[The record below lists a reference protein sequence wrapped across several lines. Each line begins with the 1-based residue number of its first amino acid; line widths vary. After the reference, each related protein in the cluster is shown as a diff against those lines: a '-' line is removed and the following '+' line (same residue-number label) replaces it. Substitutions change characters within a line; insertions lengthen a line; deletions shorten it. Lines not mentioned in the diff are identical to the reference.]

1 MRMTYTN
8 TNYESPL
15 SEVITVTQERSFLSG
30 GDEKGNLKRGSSES
44 VDNEDLF
51 Y

>member
-1 MRMTYTN
+1 MIITN
-8 TNYESPL
+8 ASYESPL
-15 SEVITVTQERSFLSG
+15 AEVITVTQERSILSG

>member
-1 MRMTYTN
+1 MRITD

-15 SEVITVTQERSFLSG
+15 SEVITVTQERSILSG
-30 GDEKGNLKRGSSES
+30 GDDKGNLKRGSSES